1 MPFTEPDIDHLT
13 HTQQQKNDRGITLK
27 KFSLLTSVLMF
38 LTACADSLGWL
49 SRPQD
54 PKDRNYRVEQV
65 RFQGGDADVTLAGEL
80 TMPLGQGPFPAI
92 ILITGSGPQD
102 RNEAIA
108 GHKPFLVLSD
118 YLTRNGFAV
127 LRYDDRGVGES
138 TGAFSSE
145 NRWKPTLSDFAQDAA
160 AAYRFMQN
168 IPAIDVQKIGFLG
181 HSEGGYIASAAAEFV
196 PAAFMIFLAAP
207 ALPLLPDVMAT
218 QVVDIARSQGK
229 SQQDI
234 EREQALCRDLT
245 EILRTSPSVADARN
259 QIEKRL
265 QSHGLTRAEIK
276 ANMEVWGSDWG
287 RHYASYD
294 PLPAFRRFKNPVLA
308 LFGGSDLQVSAAENA
323 PIMKSVLTNPES
335 EVLVLDKLNHLFQP
349 SETGRI
355 EDYILID
362 TTIDPRALNAIS
374 EWLSGIL

>member
-1 MPFTEPDIDHLT
+1 
-13 HTQQQKNDRGITLK
+13 
-27 KFSLLTSVLMF
+27 
-38 LTACADSLGWL
+38 
-49 SRPQD
+49 
-54 PKDRNYRVEQV
+54 
-65 RFQGGDADVTLAGEL
+65 
-80 TMPLGQGPFPAI
+80 MPLGQGPFPAI

-138 TGAFSSE
+138 TGTFSSE

-160 AAYRFMQN
+160 AAYRFMQS
-168 IPAIDVQKIGFLG
+168 IPAIDMQKIGFLG

-218 QVVDIARSQGK
+218 QVADIARSQGK

-234 EREQALCRDLT
+234 EREKSLCRDLT
-245 EILRTSPSVADARN
+245 EILRTSPSIADARSR
-259 QIEKRL
+259 IEKRL

-323 PIMKSVLTNPES
+323 PVMKSVLTNPKS

-362 TTIDPRALNAIS
+362 TTIDTRALNAIS